1 MGIGISPNGGM
12 EGADMN
18 VGWVKNGKV
27 NVTVSDNSSTLIAK
41 KLSEKMFLCMK
52 AKKLFCLVNKN

>member
-1 MGIGISPNGGM
+1 M